1 MPRAKSEAN
10 KVTLLI
16 CERDEGATGLD
27 VPIDHY
33 GKPRSGNRQTL
44 YSRPSWPAELP
55 SPEFYGIAEN
65 RSGNWFLDLIDRKA
79 TILSRSNGGLC
90 GSSVCGPKIGSLRG
104 FHSNKSGV

>member
-1 MPRAKSEAN
+1 MPRAKSGAN

-27 VPIDHY
+27 TIMESRGAGIGRLYIQAYD
-33 GKPRSGNRQTL
+33 GRRSSQVSQG
-44 YSRPSWPAELP
+44 
-55 SPEFYGIAEN
+55 PEFYGIAEN
-65 RSGNWFLDLIDRKA
+65 WSGNWFLDLIDRKA

-104 FHSNKSGV
+104 FYSNKSGV